1 MTENGDDVETQ
12 VLKVNVTE
20 DQRMRLHTLKIL
32 SGKNVS
38 ASVRE
43 ALDLFF
49 DKMAED
55 PEGQELL
62 EQTDEL
68 IS

>member
-32 SGKNVS
+32 SGQNVS

-49 DKMAED
+49 KEMAED
-55 PEGQELL
+55 PEGEKLL